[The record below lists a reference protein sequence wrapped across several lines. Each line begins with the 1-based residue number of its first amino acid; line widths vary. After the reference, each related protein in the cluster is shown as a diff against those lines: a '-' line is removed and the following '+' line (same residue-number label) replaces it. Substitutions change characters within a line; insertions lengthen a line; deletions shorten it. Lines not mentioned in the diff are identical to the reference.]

1 MALLDQIHSKRNQSC
16 YLTLSGDI
24 RNLGLEVGIGSSV
37 EQETALALFHE
48 RGLLIHLTSTAILKD
63 IVVIK
68 PQWLVDALG
77 KVICDGNLHIDKD
90 QFKHVGLEEDLKA
103 TFEKGLASRDFLEY
117 VWKGECELEQ
127 VDFFL
132 DLMERTMLLSRWN
145 FSENELYLIPSLLTD
160 HSFVEKENFKGP
172 RCVIDFS
179 NSFLPNGVF
188 QRLLCLCV
196 AHSIRVKA
204 NDDDAPNELV
214 MEPSL
219 HKRCA
224 TIEFEPGC
232 ITHLLEDEYA
242 QSITI
247 SVENDEFAGKCI
259 RVVQAMLRKVNHDV
273 MGSGL
278 HWDIY
283 LENGV
288 TKELMCFRE
297 AQKEKLPPWFSTTE
311 SEHLIETSVISLAE
325 NVDLLRFLE
334 SL

>member
-132 DLMERTMLLSRWN
+132 DLMERTMLLSKWH
-145 FSENELYLIPSLLTD
+145 FSENELYLIPSLLND
-160 HSFVEKENFKGP
+160 SFVETENINGL

-179 NSFLPNGVF
+179 NTFLPNGVF

-196 AHSIRVKA
+196 AHSTRGKDNKRI
-204 NDDDAPNELV
+204 
-214 MEPSL
+214 MEPCL
-219 HKRCA
+219 HKTFA
-224 TIEFEPGC
+224 KIEFEPSC
-232 ITHLLEDEYA
+232 IVHLREDEEA

-247 SVENDEFAGKCI
+247 FVGNDKFAGQYLRI
-259 RVVQAMLRKVNHDV
+259 VQAILRKVNHDV

-278 HWDIY
+278 SWDIY

-288 TKELMCFRE
+288 TKELVFQSE
-297 AQKEKLPPWFSTTE
+297 AQKENLSPWFSCE
-311 SEHLIETSVISLAE
+311 NIQASVIPSGE
-325 NVDLLRFLE
+325 NVDLAGFLE
-334 SL
+334 RL

>member
-196 AHSIRVKA
+196 AHCVRHRDKNSETHR
-204 NDDDAPNELV
+204 ELV
-214 MEPSL
+214 VEPSL
-219 HKRCA
+219 YRNYA
-224 TIEFEPGC
+224 AIEFEPGFM
-232 ITHLLEDEYA
+232 THLLEDEEA
-242 QSITI
+242 QCITI
-247 SVENDEFAGKCI
+247 FVKNDDFAGKCLMI
-259 RVVQAMLRKVNHDV
+259 VQAMLRKVNHDV

-278 HWDIY
+278 KWDIC
-283 LENGV
+283 LEDAV
-288 TKELMCFRE
+288 TKEFLTLSDAE
-297 AQKEKLPPWFSTTE
+297 DEKLSPWFSCE
-311 SEHLIETSVISLAE
+311 NKHIVAE
-325 NVDLLRFLE
+325 NIDLVSFLE
-334 SL
+334 ML